1 MKKSKINETPE
12 TIVNS
17 INEELDNV
25 DLLHNERE
33 NYQRCDVRSYRQIE
47 RLFDE
52 NNEAVKQMISMAI
65 HAARKTDTDIG
76 LCGQAPSDSPE
87 FAAFLVKQKINSIS
101 FNPDALL
108 KGIDNINR
116 AEKELMESGDTSD
129 LIFYE

>member
-1 MKKSKINETPE
+1 
-12 TIVNS
+12 
-17 INEELDNV
+17 
-25 DLLHNERE
+25 
-33 NYQRCDVRSYRQIE
+33 
-47 RLFDE
+47 
-52 NNEAVKQMISMAI
+52 MISMAI